1 MQQGR
6 QGIRWWVFGSA
17 ALMIVGAFGPW
28 VKALGQSVGGTDG
41 SNDGWLVVAAAVIG
55 GLLFYVLRE
64 RRAGGVWALL
74 AGGAGIAI
82 TLYDRSNVQNAI
94 DNGGAFTQ
102 ALVQVGW
109 GLNLALAASVSMAV
123 AAVVY
128 LMQARQAEQP
138 LPPPVSAPPPVPASP
153 TPAPPL
159 MAPLSTPPVGPTPPP
174 D

>member
-6 QGIRWWVFGSA
+6 QRLQWWVLGSA
-17 ALMIVGAFGPW
+17 ALTVVGAFGPW

-55 GLLFYVLRE
+55 GLLFYATRTQ
-64 RRAGGVWALL
+64 RAAGVWALL
-74 AGGAGIAI
+74 GGIVGVGV

-94 DNGGAFTQ
+94 DKGGAFAQ

-109 GLNLALAASVSMAV
+109 GLNLALAASASMTV
-123 AAVVY
+123 AAAVY
-128 LMQARQAEQP
+128 LVKQGKQEQP
-138 LPPPVSAPPPVPASP
+138 LPPPRSEPPPVATAVASPAARPAS
-153 TPAPPL
+153 TA
-159 MAPLSTPPVGPTPPP
+159 PTPPP